1 MATRFKNN
9 PVRTDRDNSLS
20 PIDVNNLSVY
30 TCALYIHVTL
40 DPAVLIFRIDNGDTP
55 ALQK

>member
-20 PIDVNNLSVY
+20 PIDVNNLSVRV
-30 TCALYIHVTL
+30 LYMHVTL
-40 DPAVLIFRIDNGDTP
+40 DPVGLIFRIDNGDTP